1 MLRIDSRYFIFRS
14 SLPLKNKLLWENYG
28 SQSKPIGI
36 MYNNTQLI
44 YDLQWVF
51 YEEYIYVSKLII
63 YSFVMKRIVDLVLS
77 YLYHVWC
84 FVIKLVIYIF
94 YLIKWDQSYVKNIFT
109 LAYTLYNYKSSSFLI
124 LISFKPD
131 GVNLLEISN
140 DSIPVVN
147 LNSNRTCQVCTGLPA
162 DNSVYWPDPMVQY
175 VALTRGLTM
184 ITPMARSDFLHYPA
198 KS

>member
-1 MLRIDSRYFIFRS
+1 MTILRRINFR
-14 SLPLKNKLLWENYG
+14 L
-28 SQSKPIGI
+28 
-36 MYNNTQLI
+36 
-44 YDLQWVF
+44 
-51 YEEYIYVSKLII
+51 KLII

-84 FVIKLVIYIF
+84 FVIKLLIYIF
-94 YLIKWDQSYVKNIFT
+94 YLIKWDQSYVKHIFT
-109 LAYTLYNYKSSSFLI
+109 LAYTLYNYTSSSFLI

-147 LNSNRTCQVCTGLPA
+147 LNSNRTCPVCTGLP
-162 DNSVYWPDPMVQY
+162 DNSVYWPDPMVHY
-175 VALTRGLTM
+175 VALTRLTYDRGQFSWHSPVRGLTM
-184 ITPMARSDFLHYPA
+184 TTPMARSDFLQCPA